1 MPGTASGK
9 ETRPAMSPIPLL
21 DLKKQ
26 YADLENE
33 IAIAVR
39 DVLESGAYVLG
50 PKVKAFEDQVAAYC
64 GVKHAIGVA
73 SGTDALLLALMAEG
87 VGPGDEVILPTYTFF
102 ATAGVVHRLGATP
115 VFVDVDPVHYNVT
128 AADIEA
134 KITGKT
140 KAVIPVHLF
149 GQSAPMGPI
158 MDVCKKRNVV
168 VIEDA
173 AQAIGAKYEGRMA
186 GTIGD
191 YGCYSF
197 YPTKN
202 LGGYGD
208 GGMIVTN
215 SDERADLLRQ
225 LRVHGAR
232 PKYIHAMV
240 GVNSR
245 LDALQAAILSVKL
258 PHLDAWADKRRK
270 HAATYQKRFAGTKV
284 TAPSEAPHCHHVYNQ
299 FVIRVTKRDAVMA
312 GLKEAGIGSEIY
324 YPLSMHEQ
332 ECFAYLGYRTGDLP
346 VSEKAA
352 KETLSIP
359 VHPDMSEE
367 QLDRVVTEV
376 LRHV

>member
-284 TAPSEAPHCHHVYNQ
+284 TRPARRRTAITCTTSSSSVSRSGTRSWPGSRRRVSEAKYITRSLCTS
-299 FVIRVTKRDAVMA
+299 RSA
-312 GLKEAGIGSEIY
+312 S
-324 YPLSMHEQ
+324 
-332 ECFAYLGYRTGDLP
+332 RTSDTGRAICP
-346 VSEKAA
+346 CRRRRRRRRSPFPC
-352 KETLSIP
+352 IP
-359 VHPDMSEE
+359 
-367 QLDRVVTEV
+367 T
-376 LRHV
+376 